1 MARKPSSR
9 CFVETRRILSKTG
22 KTAEE
27 GDVMQSGF
35 DVFSLFELAR
45 ALFGLLFSPFD
56 HLFFR

>member
-1 MARKPSSR
+1 
-9 CFVETRRILSKTG
+9 
-22 KTAEE
+22 
-27 GDVMQSGF
+27 MQSGF